1 MVVMAY
7 LGSVT
12 NEFIYNQ
19 WERKGMN
26 TDVYC
31 SGSALLM
38 LETQRQAEGVG
49 FVVC

>member
-12 NEFIYNQ
+12 NEFICSQ
-19 WERKGMN
+19 WERKGMS
-26 TDVYC
+26 TDIYC
-31 SGSALLM
+31 SGLALLM
-38 LETQRQAEGVG
+38 LETQRESEGVG